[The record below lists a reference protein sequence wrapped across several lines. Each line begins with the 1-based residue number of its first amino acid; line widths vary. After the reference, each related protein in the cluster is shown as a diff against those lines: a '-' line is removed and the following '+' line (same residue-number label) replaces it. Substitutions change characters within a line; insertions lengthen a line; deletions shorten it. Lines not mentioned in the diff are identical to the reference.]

1 MDDRH
6 GTSRSALGP
15 ALGVLLVACL
25 AACGP
30 GPARAADSGTSVPDP
45 IGSEDV
51 RVERVKPAREKMPTL
66 RFLRD
71 NRDFL
76 RARFD
81 LLREKTVTGHGDAA
95 PVAPR
100 YLDYQRLLAEAS
112 ASRGATLA
120 AADSTGRLALLESIL
135 QLGTLE
141 SQLDSIEA
149 HLAAQR
155 ARLGLLQADFTGRQ
169 QTSLIVMLSGGPRGV
184 APAAVELTLED
195 GSPIAIPLSSEQRAS
210 LAQGGIVQLYYGYVE
225 PRAQVV
231 SLGLSGDAWPTTSR
245 GYLTLDPA
253 RDRLTCLRLD
263 LGAVGAAQGASAIAA
278 SSWRVD
284 PELVS
289 GDR

>member
-1 MDDRH
+1 
-6 GTSRSALGP
+6 
-15 ALGVLLVACL
+15 
-25 AACGP
+25 
-30 GPARAADSGTSVPDP
+30 
-45 IGSEDV
+45 
-51 RVERVKPAREKMPTL
+51 MPTL

-81 LLREKTVTGHGDAA
+81 LLREKAVTGHGEAE
-95 PVAPR
+95 PVPPR
-100 YLDYQRLLAEAS
+100 YLDYQRLLGEAS
-112 ASRGATLA
+112 ASRAATVA

-141 SQLDSIEA
+141 SQLDQIEA

-155 ARLGLLQADFTGRQ
+155 GRLGLLQADFTGRQ
-169 QTSLIVMLSGGPRGV
+169 QTSLIVMLSGSPRGV
-184 APAAVELTLED
+184 APTAVELTLED
-195 GSPIAIPLSSEQRAS
+195 ASPIAIPLTSEQRAS
-210 LAQGGIVQLYYGYVE
+210 LAEGGIVQLYYGYVE

-231 SLGLSGDAWPTTSR
+231 SVGLNGDAWPAGSR
-245 GYLTLDPA
+245 GYLTLDPT

-263 LGAVGAAQGASAIAA
+263 LGAVGAAEGASAIAA

-284 PELVS
+284 PELAS